1 MNYVVY
7 YVFILIFLLLVGG
20 DITKVSDSLEKPSF
34 YPPGYLFG
42 IIWPI
47 LFIIFGIFIYYAP
60 KELQVISIIYFALV
74 LLWTPIFVYSEST
87 AAGFYYLAFV
97 LLLTAVLVYLSLYK
111 YSYSYSWML
120 IPQVLW
126 ISFATLLSYSLYTLN

>member
-7 YVFILIFLLLVGG
+7 YIFILLLLLLVGG
-20 DITKVSDSLEKPSF
+20 DITKVLKPLKTPSF

-60 KELQVISIIYFALV
+60 KELQIISIIYFTLV

-87 AAGFYYLAFV
+87 AIGFYYLTFV
-97 LLLTAVLVYLSLYK
+97 LSLTAVLVYLSLCK
-111 YSYSYSWML
+111 YSYSYSWLL

-126 ISFATLLSYSLYTLN
+126 ISFATILSYSLYSLN